1 MTCAAD
7 RDQLRR
13 EVRARRRGLSPEQRK
28 RAARALVRHADRALL
43 LRPQRRIAVYFAH
56 GAEIDL
62 RPLID
67 VARRRRCSL
76 YLPVIAHDR
85 AHRMEF
91 HLFEVGAP
99 LRPNRF
105 GILEPPARAP
115 MPVAQLDIVFAP
127 LVAFDLAGGR
137 LGSGAGF
144 YDRALRRRRADRTWR
159 RPRVIGVGYDCQ
171 RVPRLDQAPWDV
183 RLDAVLTESGLHRI
197 ATSYR
202 SKRGARLT

>member
-1 MTCAAD
+1 M
-7 RDQLRR
+7 
-13 EVRARRRGLSPEQRK
+13 EQRQ

-67 VARRRRCSL
+67 AARRRGCAL

-91 HLFEVGAP
+91 HLFEAGAP

-105 GILEPPARAP
+105 GILEPTSRARI
-115 MPVAQLDIVFAP
+115 PVAQLDVVFAP
-127 LVAFDLAGGR
+127 LIAFDLAGGR

-144 YDRALRRRRADRTWR
+144 YDRALRRLRGERKWR

-171 RVPRLDQAPWDV
+171 CVPRLDQAPWDV

-197 ATSYR
+197 ATAYGN
-202 SKRGARLT
+202 KRGPRPT